1 MKIKGFLNKYGF
13 ALLLYKHKIMKNDKH
28 RYVQSHLSSYGLW
41 PLLQRKIWKVV
52 ATSSVD
58 SWISELHE
66 LKRENEQNVIVGEFN
81 ISLQLKNV
89 FF

>member
-1 MKIKGFLNKYGF
+1 MKLKGFLNKYGF
-13 ALLLYKHKIMKNDKH
+13 ALLLYKHKI
-28 RYVQSHLSSYGLW
+28 VQSHLSSYGLW